1 MGEQSVLECE
11 VISFSL
17 WSPFSF
23 SLGWAT
29 SHMVLE
35 TGSHFLWLGVPPCL
49 IFTNDSSPFNS
60 GGGSKLLSHPAW
72 ILFPVKL
79 AASNSASLPPQCI
92 HKHTRVLLL
101 CGGTYKCTHP
111 SDASN
116 SNLKSYV
123 SVLSTVL
130 SQERPWFFRASFQA
144 VLFLAWKYSIPIPK
158 STVLHLAVLL
168 TVILCP

>member
-1 MGEQSVLECE
+1 MFPIFFHTTKGPEAPRIPVIQSYSGEQSVLECE

-35 TGSHFLWLGVPPCL
+35 TGSHFLRLGVSPRL
-49 IFTNDSSPFNS
+49 IFTNDSSPFYS
-60 GGGSKLLSHPAW
+60 GEGVTCFLILLGSCFRKVGCIQLCLSAPTVHT
-72 ILFPVKL
+72 
-79 AASNSASLPPQCI
+79 QI
-92 HKHTRVLLL
+92 HMCAFALWGHIQMQP
-101 CGGTYKCTHP
+101 P

-123 SVLSTVL
+123 SVFSTAW
-130 SQERPWFFRASFQA
+130 SQEGP
-144 VLFLAWKYSIPIPK
+144 
-158 STVLHLAVLL
+158 
-168 TVILCP
+168 